1 MPGAS
6 ACTMLQRA
14 ALRLSE
20 GYGRNARDGTEHS
33 LALCSTVTFEHS
45 CAIMRAYVRRK
56 YRRMSLNSMHN
67 TNVHYIEA
75 VLLTHDRSRCPRN
88 SLTELRGVCGVNPAV
103 CYGSGRKP
111 EHWVSRLKRVKG
123 YLSSVLSGAF
133 DSYHHHKYT
142 GNEYNV

>member
-1 MPGAS
+1 
-6 ACTMLQRA
+6 MLQRA

-45 CAIMRAYVRRK
+45 CAIMRACVRRK

-103 CYGSGRKP
+103 WGVRMM
-111 EHWVSRLKRVKG
+111 
-123 YLSSVLSGAF
+123 
-133 DSYHHHKYT
+133 
-142 GNEYNV
+142 

>member
-1 MPGAS
+1 VPGAS

-45 CAIMRAYVRRK
+45 CAIMRACVRRK

-103 CYGSGRKP
+103 WFSCKLENPARFRFWKSIDDEFRFGVDEG
-111 EHWVSRLKRVKG
+111 VII
-123 YLSSVLSGAF
+123 A
-133 DSYHHHKYT
+133 
-142 GNEYNV
+142 

>member
-45 CAIMRAYVRRK
+45 CAIMRACVRRK

-88 SLTELRGVCGVNPAV
+88 SLTELRGVCGVNQAV
-103 CYGSGRKP
+103 CLVEETRSARRLRAELSTRLMACWIVRLGRP
-111 EHWVSRLKRVKG
+111 
-123 YLSSVLSGAF
+123 SSMLG
-133 DSYHHHKYT
+133 
-142 GNEYNV
+142 GGIE